1 MILTSSFPLF
11 NKTSRILFQA
21 DDKKNNVDTKTT
33 DDEKV
38 EEEPKT
44 AEDGE

>member
-1 MILTSSFPLF
+1 MILTSSFLS
-11 NKTSRILFQA
+11 NKTSRIIFQA
-21 DDKKNNVDTKTT
+21 DDKKNNVDTKTS